1 MRSKHEPS
9 LLTKVLALYPDLSP
23 LEQVYIRLR
32 FSLLGIADLERY
44 LPEEGRIVDLGCGY
58 GYFSNVLAVTSIR
71 REVLGVDLDANRVEK
86 ARRSIGKRSGINFLQ
101 QEISGWSIPA
111 CEGIAMV
118 DLLHYFPRPVQD
130 ELLDRCYYSLAPG
143 GKLLLREVDV
153 RPRVKFWFN
162 YLHEW
167 LLTRI
172 NFTQS
177 TTRGLFF
184 RSSEEISGVLRYLG
198 FTIALVK
205 EEKITPY
212 SDYVIV
218 GTKQR

>member
-1 MRSKHEPS
+1 MRSKREPS
-9 LLTKVLALYPDLSP
+9 VPTKVLALYPDLSP
-23 LEQVYIRLR
+23 LEWVYIRLR

-44 LPEEGRIVDLGCGY
+44 LPQEGRIVDLGCGY

-71 REVLGVDLDANRVEK
+71 REVLGVDLDANRIEK

-101 QEISGWSIPA
+101 QEISGWSIPT

-118 DLLHYFPRPVQD
+118 DLLHYFPSPVQD
-130 ELLDRCYYSLAPG
+130 ELLDRCYCSLAPG

-153 RPRVKFWFN
+153 RPRLKFWFN

-177 TTRGLFF
+177 NTRGLFF
-184 RSSEEISGVLRYLG
+184 RSSEEISRVLRYLG
-198 FTIALVK
+198 FVIALVK

-218 GTKQR
+218 GTKQQ